1 MKKVT
6 TIILTAIIAILS
18 CISVFGEDAKGVIKD
33 GRVLVPVRGVFENL
47 GFTVDWND
55 AENKATIS
63 DDTHAVSLIKGVKW
77 FKADGKE
84 IFPDVPQQIIDGN
97 FYLPLRAIGDAI
109 GAQTSWDS
117 NTQTA
122 QISYN
127 YYHVFIQCVPVKE
140 TSQVTKNQ
148 TASAKQSQTFQANC
162 TGIIINYEDYKGK
175 ESFKLIPLSVMNSFG
190 FYRANEISKFDITDG
205 EYLIERELMSS
216 VLYGHYKITKDGSFL
231 DYIYGPEYSYG
242 ADSNGIPYAGVPYLD
257 AEKLCDAIGAAYSW
271 DKNNQVIHISYK
283 GKDTYIKLYTIFDMS
298 MPYPYNVPNFINV
311 DNSKLPESI
320 GTNGPIHGY
329 SYFYTDYLEY
339 LDVYFD
345 YIDLLMKNGFTVTEM
360 FNGDKYD
367 DLKYKLNK
375 GNVEVLVNGY
385 KYDIKKN
392 CIMITI
398 KPQ

>member
-140 TSQVTKNQ
+140 TSQV
-148 TASAKQSQTFQANC
+148 
-162 TGIIINYEDYKGK
+162 
-175 ESFKLIPLSVMNSFG
+175 
-190 FYRANEISKFDITDG
+190 
-205 EYLIERELMSS
+205 
-216 VLYGHYKITKDGSFL
+216 TKDGSFL

-385 KYDIKKN
+385 KYDIKNN